1 MSTTTS
7 ARRIQLAGPALLA
20 VWMRAGLTVAGGA
33 WVLGLQT
40 AGWQRLLMAAAVL
53 GLALLDTS
61 KTLALGALHD
71 LLAAL
76 LERLG
81 WVRIP
86 LGVVGGA
93 WLINVLALPAEGRAA
108 LAAAVVAV
116 ALMERV
122 TTGRAVIVGGAG

>member
-1 MSTTTS
+1 MSTKT
-7 ARRIQLAGPALLA
+7 APKVELAGPALLA
-20 VWMRAGLTVAGGA
+20 VWVRAGLTLAGGA

-40 AGWQRLLMAAAVL
+40 AWWQRLLMAAAAL

-61 KTLALGALHD
+61 KTVALGEVHD

-76 LERLG
+76 LDRLG
-81 WVRIP
+81 WLRIP

-93 WLINVLALPAEGRAA
+93 WLIDVLTLPADGRVA

-122 TTGRAVIVGGAG
+122 STGRAVIVGGAG